1 MCGIPLWRVRHIMV
15 QLIACITLNPGTL
28 GKGEVLLRAYECLR
42 LAHVAQIAS
51 RSDNPL
57 RLLLKP
63 KARNRGVAA
72 LRAAGFEFTE
82 I

>member
-1 MCGIPLWRVRHIMV
+1 MV
-15 QLIACITLNPGTL
+15 QLIACITLIPGKL

-42 LAHVAQIAS
+42 LARVDPIAS
-51 RSDNPL
+51 RSEDPL
-57 RLLLKP
+57 RLLLRP

-72 LRAAGFEFTE
+72 LRAAGFDFTE